1 MVEASELA
9 PEPVPE
15 LDEAVVGDVLRR
27 AARLGPD
34 DPLLTA
40 LDATGADVRWTAAG
54 LLRDAESVAR
64 ALLRDHPAG
73 APIATC
79 LTNGPEVVLLQ
90 LGVALAGMVLVPV
103 NPQSRP
109 AELAHALRL
118 AGAVRLYRRGGPPL
132 GPGVDPDIEVVEL
145 DGRPEVL
152 LDGGASDVRLPVVD
166 PDSLAQIQF
175 TSGTTGLP
183 KGVRIHHR
191 GMVQTSFAF
200 AERLG
205 LPEGGVWVD
214 PMPQFHTAGN
224 VLGTLGALWQCA
236 EHVVLP
242 FTPAAAVR
250 AVAERGATVL
260 SAAPTLLHLMA
271 AEPGFDDAAR
281 DRLRV
286 VFTGGSTLTPTVVEE
301 VERRFG
307 AALAVTFGM
316 TETCGSALLTA
327 PLADPVEVRRTTVGR
342 PLAGTGVRVVDPAGA
357 VVPRGETGELLLR
370 GDRLTRGYH
379 DDPAATAAA
388 IDPDGWLHTGDLA
401 AMDADGRLRIVGR
414 LKDMIKTGGEN
425 VSPEEVEDV
434 IAAHP
439 AVARAAVVGAPDPRW
454 GELVVG
460 FVVPAPGSAV
470 DPDELTAHCRARL
483 SPFKVPRRWHLLDE
497 LPLTASSKVQRAELR
512 RRAVISP

>member
-1 MVEASELA
+1 MAVQRSELA
-9 PEPVPE
+9 AEPVPE

-27 AARLGPD
+27 AVRLGPD

-40 LDATGADVRWTAAG
+40 LDGTGADVRWTAAG

-64 ALLRDHPAG
+64 ALLRDHPVG
-73 APIATC
+73 APVATC

-118 AGAVRLYRRGGPPL
+118 TGAVRLYRRGAGPE
-132 GPGVDPDIEVVEL
+132 VDVEVVEL

-152 LDGGASDVRLPVVD
+152 LDGGEGAARLPVVD
-166 PDSLAQIQF
+166 PDALAQIQF

-224 VLGTLGALWQCA
+224 VLGTLGALWQRA
-236 EHVVLP
+236 GHVVLP

-260 SAAPTLLHLMA
+260 SAAPTLLHLML
-271 AEPGFDDAAR
+271 AEPGFDAAGR

-327 PLADPVEVRRTTVGR
+327 PLTDPVAVRRTTVGR
-342 PLAGTGVRVVDPAGA
+342 PLAGTGVRVVDPEGA
-357 VVPRGETGELLLR
+357 VAPRGATGELLLR

-379 DDPAATAAA
+379 GDPAATAAA

-401 AMDADGRLRIVGR
+401 AMDPDGRLRIVGR

-434 IAAHP
+434 IAAHA
-439 AVARAAVVGAPDPRW
+439 AVVRAAVVGAPDPRW

-460 FVVPAPGSAV
+460 FVVAVPGAVV
-470 DPDELTAHCRARL
+470 DPDELTAHCRERL

-512 RRAVISP
+512 RRAIAE

>member
-1 MVEASELA
+1 MTADRSELA
-9 PEPVPE
+9 AEPAPE
-15 LDEAVVGDVLRR
+15 LAEAVVGDVLRR

-34 DPLLTA
+34 DPVLTA
-40 LDATGADVRWTAAG
+40 LDGAGAEYRWTAAD
-54 LLRDAESVAR
+54 LLRDAESAAR
-64 ALLRDHPAG
+64 ALLRRHPVG
-73 APIATC
+73 AHVATC

-109 AELAHALRL
+109 AELEHALRL
-118 AGAVRLYRRGGPPL
+118 AGAGCLYRRGG
-132 GPGVDPDIEVVEL
+132 GPAPWPDVEVVEL
-145 DGRPEVL
+145 DGRPEAL
-152 LDGGASDVRLPVVD
+152 LDAGSGPVELPTVD
-166 PDSLAQIQF
+166 PDGPAQIQF
-175 TSGTTGLP
+175 TSGTTGRA

-200 AERLG
+200 AARIG
-205 LPEGGVWVD
+205 LPPGGVWVD

-224 VLGTLGALWQCA
+224 VLATMGALWQRA

-242 FTPAAAVR
+242 FTPAATLR
-250 AVAERGATVL
+250 AVADRGATLL
-260 SAAPTLLHLMA
+260 SGAPTLLHLMMADAGFEA
-271 AEPGFDDAAR
+271 ARR

-286 VFTGGSTLTPTVVEE
+286 VFTGGSTLTPTVVDE

-307 AALAVTFGM
+307 APLAVTFGM

-327 PLADPVEVRRTTVGR
+327 PLTDTAEVRRTTVGR
-342 PLAGTGVRVVDPAGA
+342 PLAGTAVRVVDLDGA
-357 VVPRGETGELLLR
+357 PVARGERGELLLR
-370 GDRLTRGYH
+370 GARLTRGYH

-388 IDPDGWLHTGDLA
+388 IDPEGWLHTGDLA
-401 AMDADGRLRIVGR
+401 AMTADGRLRIVGR

-434 IAAHP
+434 VTGHP

-460 FVVPAPGSAV
+460 FVVPAPGAV
-470 DPDELTAHCRARL
+470 IDTEALTAYCRDRL
-483 SPFKVPRRWHLLDE
+483 TPFKVPRRWYLLDE

-512 RRAVISP
+512 RRAASG

>member
-1 MVEASELA
+1 VDASELA
-9 PEPVPE
+9 AEAVPE
-15 LDEAVVGDVLRR
+15 LGEAVVGDVLRR
-27 AARLGPD
+27 AVRLGPD

-40 LDATGADVRWTAAG
+40 LDGSGADVRWTAAG

-64 ALLRDHPAG
+64 ALLRELPVG
-73 APIATC
+73 APVATC

-103 NPQSRP
+103 NPRSRP

-118 AGAVRLYRRGGPPL
+118 TGAARLYRRGAGPD
-132 GPGVDPDIEVVEL
+132 VDVPVVEL

-152 LDGGASDVRLPVVD
+152 LDGGDGVRLPVVD
-166 PDSLAQIQF
+166 PDALAQIQF
-175 TSGTTGLP
+175 TSGTSGLP

-191 GMVQTSFAF
+191 GMVQTAFAF

-224 VLGTLGALWQCA
+224 VLGTLGALWQRA
-236 EHVVLP
+236 EHVVLA

-260 SAAPTLLHLMA
+260 SAAPTLLHLML
-271 AEPGFDDAAR
+271 AEPGFDAADR

-286 VFTGGSTLTPTVVEE
+286 VFTGGSTLTPTVAGEI
-301 VERRFG
+301 ERRFG

-327 PLADPVEVRRTTVGR
+327 PLTDPDEVRRTTVGR
-342 PLAGTGVRVVDPAGA
+342 PLAGTGVRVVGPDGE
-357 VVPRGETGELLLR
+357 VVPRGATGELLLR
-370 GDRLTRGYH
+370 GDRLARGYH
-379 DDPAATAAA
+379 GDPAATAAA

-414 LKDMIKTGGEN
+414 RTDMIKTGGEN
-425 VSPEEVEDV
+425 VAPEEVEDV

-439 AVARAAVVGAPDPRW
+439 AVARAAVVGAPDERW

-460 FVVPAPGSAV
+460 FVVPAPGAAV
-470 DPDELTAHCRARL
+470 DPDELAAHCRERL
-483 SPFKVPRRWHLLDE
+483 SPFKVPRRWYLLDE

-512 RRAVISP
+512 KRAAAE

>member
-1 MVEASELA
+1 MQPSEVVA
-9 PEPVPE
+9 EPVPE

-27 AARLGPD
+27 AVRLGPD

-40 LDATGADVRWTAAG
+40 LDATGADVRWTAVG

-64 ALLRDHPAG
+64 GLLRDLPVG
-73 APIATC
+73 ARVATC

-103 NPQSRP
+103 NPQARP

-118 AGAVRLYRRGGPPL
+118 TGAARLYRRGDGPA
-132 GPGVDPDIEVVEL
+132 VDVEVVEL
-145 DGRPEVL
+145 DGRPEAL
-152 LDGGASDVRLPVVD
+152 LGEGDSRLPDVD
-166 PDSLAQIQF
+166 PDALAQIQF
-175 TSGTTGLP
+175 TSGTTALP

-224 VLGTLGALWQCA
+224 VLATMGALWQRA
-236 EHVVLP
+236 EHVVLA

-250 AVAERGATVL
+250 AVAERGATLV
-260 SAAPTLLHLMA
+260 SAAPTLLHLMM
-271 AEPGFDDAAR
+271 AEPGFDVAGR

-286 VFTGGSTLTPTVVEE
+286 VFTGGSTLTATVVDE

-327 PLADPVEVRRTTVGR
+327 PLADSPQVRRTTVGH
-342 PLAGTGVRVVDPAGA
+342 PLAGTAVRVVDPEGA
-357 VVPRGETGELLLR
+357 VVPRGEPGELLLR

-388 IDPDGWLHTGDLA
+388 IDPDGWLRTGDLA
-401 AMDADGRLRIVGR
+401 AMDPDGRLRIVGR

-439 AVARAAVVGAPDPRW
+439 AVARAAVVGAPDERW

-460 FVVPAPGSAV
+460 FVVPAPGAV
-470 DPDELTAHCRARL
+470 VDLDSLAAHCRERL
-483 SPFKVPRRWHLLDE
+483 TPFKVPRRWHLLDE
-497 LPLTASSKVQRAELR
+497 LPLTASSKVRRAELR
-512 RRAVISP
+512 RLAAETG